1 TAGNNS
7 DSLLMNDK
15 IIFGKY
21 ISLARDEQFRLDE
34 RMMFANKALE
44 KAKEGGNS
52 NQIMEALSSLAF
64 IDAQQ
69 GHYARA
75 METFDHMSILS
86 DSVGYK
92 NLHDWRRKAYVSNVR
107 GLLYKELGEY
117 DKALEEYYNSL
128 SVSDS
133 INWTEGVSTAMN
145 NIAVLYNLHGNTPQ
159 AIKTLRQSWEI
170 AEADTINSLL
180 FDIAL
185 NMLEMYSQLKVFDS
199 ANIYGEKALQIAAK
213 IKSPYNSA
221 YTYLGFGKLYLYQKE
236 YEKAAESL
244 KKAIAISDDNGY
256 EEIKLESLLFLA
268 KVYRNQNKLAA
279 CGSSLDI
286 AGQIDDKINLP
297 NLHIKF
303 LEQKAKL
310 YEQIRDFEKAYVFYN
325 KSVSIRDSINKS
337 WENIKYSEIEALN
350 ELKFQ
355 KQKNDIL
362 EKSLVLKQFQLRN
375 QRLVIIISLS
385 FLIVILWFLFVLYRK
400 RKYELRTNK
409 LLQEQNERIRLQ
421 DKIIQTKSQESLKQ
435 ELDYKNRQLTSF
447 SLSALKQSESL
458 DKVFQELRDMLNRQ
472 NIKPSTR
479 KKLEAIIRHL
489 KPHNTDKEWEEFR
502 SYFEDVHP
510 SFYSNLKKTAPD
522 LSLNEQKICAYLRLG
537 MNTKEIAS
545 ITFRQV
551 RSVES
556 TRFRIRKKLNLTA
569 NDNLFTYL
577 EGL

>member
-1 TAGNNS
+1 
-7 DSLLMNDK
+7 
-15 IIFGKY
+15 
-21 ISLARDEQFRLDE
+21 
-34 RMMFANKALE
+34 
-44 KAKEGGNS
+44 
-52 NQIMEALSSLAF
+52 
-64 IDAQQ
+64 
-69 GHYARA
+69 
-75 METFDHMSILS
+75 MSKMS

-92 NLHDWRRKAYVSNVR
+92 NLSDWRRKAYVANVS

-117 DKALEEYYNSL
+117 DKALEQYYSSL

-170 AEADTINSLL
+170 AEADSINSLL

-185 NMLEMYSQLKVFDS
+185 NMLEMYSQLKIFDS
-199 ANIYGEKALQIAAK
+199 ANVYGQKALQVASD

-236 YEKAAESL
+236 NDMATESL
-244 KKAIAISDDNGY
+244 KKAIGISDDNGY
-256 EEIKLESLLFLA
+256 EEIRLESLLFLA
-268 KVYRNQNKLAA
+268 KAFRDQNKLAA
-279 CGSSLDI
+279 CDSTLDV
-286 AGQIDDKINLP
+286 AGHIDDEIKLP
-297 NLHIKF
+297 NLHIRF
-303 LEQKAKL
+303 LEQKARL
-310 YEQIRDFEKAYVFYN
+310 YEQLKDFEKAYLFYN
-325 KSVSIRDSINKS
+325 ESVSVRDSINKS
-337 WENIKYSEIEALN
+337 WENIKYSEIEAVN

-355 KQKNDIL
+355 RQKNDIL
-362 EKSLVLKQFQLRN
+362 EKSLSLKQFQLRN
-375 QRLVIIISLS
+375 QRFVIVISLS

-421 DKIIQTKSQESLKQ
+421 DKIIQTKSRESLKQ

-458 DKVFQELRDMLNRQ
+458 DIVFQELREVLNRQ

-479 KKLEAIIRHL
+479 NKLEAIIRHL
-489 KPHNTDKEWEEFR
+489 KPHNTDKEWDEFR

-510 SFYSNLKKTAPD
+510 SFYSNLKKMAPD
-522 LSLNEQKICAYLRLG
+522 LSLNELKICAYLRLG

-556 TRFRIRKKLNLTA
+556 TRFRIRKKLGLTA
-569 NDNLFTYL
+569 NDNLSAFL
-577 EGL
+577 DGL